1 MKRILFLVGGAAAI
15 FASYMAVIFGLAPAE
30 SFGSVTLAQIAL
42 PALVSG
48 LVMTFFIASEARNE
62 RETSGQLHEL
72 NAQLARKEI
81 EIGRLSA
88 TDDLTGLYTRHH
100 FDANAK
106 LEFERANRH
115 GRPLALLLIEIDDVD
130 GAGERM
136 GALTSNYLLSEVGA
150 LLRTLLRI
158 NDIGSRYTPSTL
170 AVLLPETNAQQAAL
184 VCEKLRKLVAEREF
198 LPQRTDSTLLITISQ
213 GIAVAPSADIS
224 APNEFL
230 RAGERALGSA
240 QAAGIDQVFVA
251 QRVIPMASRLVEHEQ
266 LAS

>member
-1 MKRILFLVGGAAAI
+1 MKRIVFLALGSAAI
-15 FASYMAVIFGLAPAE
+15 FASYMAVIVGFAPAE
-30 SFGSVTLAQIAL
+30 SFGSVTLARIAL

-48 LVMTFFIASEARNE
+48 LVMTLFIATEARSE

-81 EIGRLSA
+81 EIGRMSA
-88 TDDLTGLYTRHH
+88 LDDLTGLYTRHH

-106 LEFERANRH
+106 LEFERATRH

-150 LLRTLLRI
+150 FLRTLLRI

-170 AVLLPETNAQQAAL
+170 AVLLPETNAQQAAV
-184 VCEKLRKLVAEREF
+184 VCERLRKVVAEREF
-198 LPQRTDSTLLITISQ
+198 LPQRADSELQVTISQ
-213 GIAVAPSADIS
+213 GIAVVPSADIAS
-224 APNEFL
+224 AAEFL
-230 RAGERALGSA
+230 RAGERALG
-240 QAAGIDQVFVA
+240 QARASGVDQVVVA
-251 QRVIPMASRLVEHEQ
+251 RRVVPLAPRPDREQ